1 MIAWNKTLK
10 ADDIAKVAS
19 YVVSLQGTTPANPK
33 APEGEIWEEEYA
45 KVGVKHLSAGAWDPC
60 HFATKK
66 PVNSLKDL
74 KGLKIFTYRVKLIS
88 VNNEVSWG

>member
-33 APEGEIWEEEYA
+33 APEGEVWEEE
-45 KVGVKHLSAGAWDPC
+45 
-60 HFATKK
+60 
-66 PVNSLKDL
+66 
-74 KGLKIFTYRVKLIS
+74 
-88 VNNEVSWG
+88 